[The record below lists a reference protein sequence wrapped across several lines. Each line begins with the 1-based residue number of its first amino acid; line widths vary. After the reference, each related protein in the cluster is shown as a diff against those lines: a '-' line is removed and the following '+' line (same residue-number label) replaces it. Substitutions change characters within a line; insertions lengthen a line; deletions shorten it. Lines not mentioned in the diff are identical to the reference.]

1 MIKKFNAKNSYVSA
15 INDLCDWISQEK
27 EATQKEMVYAL
38 LSSRSSINNHLG
50 DIRGMV
56 AEFGVEVKHSRTKK
70 AYRFTRK
77 GNLQIS
83 ILIEWTDR
91 ED

>member
-27 EATQKEMVYAL
+27 KGTQSEMVFKL
-38 LSSRSSINNHLG
+38 FSSRSSINNHLG
-50 DIRGMV
+50 DIREMA
-56 AEFGVEVKHSRTKK
+56 AEIGVEVKHSRKEK
-70 AYRFTRK
+70 AYRFSRK